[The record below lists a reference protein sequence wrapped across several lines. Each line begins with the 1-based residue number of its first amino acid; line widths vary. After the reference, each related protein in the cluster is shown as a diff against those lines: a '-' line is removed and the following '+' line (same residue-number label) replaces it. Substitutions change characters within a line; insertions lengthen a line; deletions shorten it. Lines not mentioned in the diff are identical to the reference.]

1 MCVILTFI
9 YNPVA
14 ANAGLAKEEPSS
26 HGLKKK
32 FFWVVYSQLL
42 QKTLQ
47 EIEPPQDV
55 G

>member
-14 ANAGLAKEEPSS
+14 ATAGLAKVEPSS
-26 HGLKKK
+26 HGLKK